1 MLAKRDSGPYNS
13 YCEYFV
19 RKTIHSQ
26 TNETSNFNI
35 PISKS
40 RSRAVPH
47 PSSILTPNRLILTEQ
62 WLPERQ
68 LQPNQIKYYYQC
80 LLEKSF
86 KRLHKKTSDEK
97 KKTKKK
103 NLVINNP
110 TQQTAKPFIV
120 RIPHLQP
127 KSTLNTESGKVVLVK
142 TTGESSSNNLPLQQK
157 SFSVVK
163 LADGQIILVPTTAV
177 QQNENGI
184 SKVIK
189 APSPPKPQP
198 QTASI
203 SPQERRLR
211 PIAPAPIT
219 AIQSSNE
226 LLTSLLAQQQQQFLL
241 QQQQPETII
250 RLEDTPLTT
259 ISETVTIDTKIEP
272 TRTVTQKTK
281 NVRKTIPIPSINDD
295 KKIKTD
301 PEEVIR

>member
-1 MLAKRDSGPYNS
+1 LSVVLILSRFDIFSFFCVYLRWDLITEKLSNIDESSITTHVDNDGITTIIQVLAKRDSGPYNT

-19 RKTIHSQ
+19 RKTIHSH
-26 TNETSNFNI
+26 TNDTSNFHV

-47 PSSILTPNRLILTEQ
+47 PSSILSPNRLILSEQ

-80 LLEKSF
+80 LLDKAY
-86 KRLHKKTSDEK
+86 KRLHKKPTDEKRINK
-97 KKTKKK
+97 KKTSI
-103 NLVINNP
+103 INNS

-127 KSTLNTESGKVVLVK
+127 KSTLNTESGKVVIVK
-142 TTGESSSNNLPLQQK
+142 ATGETPSTNLSLQQK

-163 LADGQIILVPTTAV
+163 LADGQIILVPTTTL

-184 SKVIK
+184 SKIIK
-189 APSPPKPQP
+189 ASTSPPKPPPSQS
-198 QTASI
+198 ASI

-219 AIQSSNE
+219 SLQS
-226 LLTSLLAQQQQQFLL
+226 
-241 QQQQPETII
+241 
-250 RLEDTPLTT
+250 
-259 ISETVTIDTKIEP
+259 
-272 TRTVTQKTK
+272 
-281 NVRKTIPIPSINDD
+281 
-295 KKIKTD
+295 
-301 PEEVIR
+301 